1 MCVKITLW
9 YLLQLAC
16 SYILV
21 GASISPV
28 LSSEPFIKF
37 SALVRSL
44 SMSSLKTDITN
55 ELPRVCPQVKCIGS
69 GVKYFLTP
77 WTLIAQAHIHA
88 NGGLL
93 WGCLQRSCHGDIM
106 SWPVWTGNCDRA
118 GMWNVFCRKLRSGG
132 KGWQQAVRS
141 TVEQIT
147 ASSPN

>member
-21 GASISPV
+21 GASISSF
-28 LSSEPFIKF
+28 LSSVPFIKF

-55 ELPRVCPQVKCIGS
+55 QLPRACPQVTCIGS
-69 GVKYFLTP
+69 GVNVSSRPGLWSLRHMSPLTE
-77 WTLIAQAHIHA
+77 
-88 NGGLL
+88 
-93 WGCLQRSCHGDIM
+93 GCYGVVCNDHVMAIM
-106 SWPVWTGNCDRA
+106 SWPVWTGNCDCA
-118 GMWNVFCRKLRSGG
+118 GMWNVFCKKLRSGG

>member
-16 SYILV
+16 SFIV
-21 GASISPV
+21 VVASISPF
-28 LSSEPFIKF
+28 LSREPFIKI

-55 ELPRVCPQVKCIGS
+55 QLPRACPQVTCIGS
-69 GVKYFLTP
+69 GVNVSSRP
-77 WTLIAQAHIHA
+77 GLIAQTHVPAD
-88 NGGLL
+88 GGLL
-93 WGCLQRSCHGDIM
+93 CGGCNDHVMAIL

-118 GMWNVFCRKLRSGG
+118 GMWNVFCRKLGSGG